1 MTMRARRV
9 MSEHNKNV
17 RGVNRYRV
25 DVFVKVLHLEDVT
38 AAAIGWAIRQWVPA
52 SAKEPTMTMVVGERL
67 GEMAY
72 APGHGRLLRSCPDR
86 YRGPVDGLV
95 STSD

>member
-1 MTMRARRV
+1 

-67 GEMAY
+67 GEMAGNFMRSLRECR
-72 APGHGRLLRSCPDR
+72 ARLMMGVCEA
-86 YRGPVDGLV
+86 V
-95 STSD
+95 

>member
-1 MTMRARRV
+1 MDRGHFKIPPAEDDPQAMIFTLTALLARKTMTTPPYGSWSRT
-9 MSEHNKNV
+9 S
-17 RGVNRYRV
+17 
-25 DVFVKVLHLEDVT
+25 L
-38 AAAIGWAIRQWVPA
+38 A
-52 SAKEPTMTMVVGERL
+52 SAATVCFVT
-67 GEMAY
+67 Y